1 MYPLQAPAPGGL
13 ELILILLIFVLLL
26 VIPIGLAYWVYKDA
40 TSRGDDNA
48 VVWAVAVGVLTAV
61 TLIGGIAALVV
72 YVLQRD

>member
-48 VVWAVAVGVLTAV
+48 VVWAIAVGGLTAV
-61 TLIGGIAALVV
+61 TLIGGIVALVV